1 MALPEE
7 YELRILS
14 KKQEEQTYPSGK
26 NTRMTGLEGFS
37 FQGKQIWNENG
48 SDVEVIANQNKER
61 TDRKMITWDMVK
73 ADESLLGAFIGQLST
88 YDMAR
93 MAVCAKNGWGMD
105 QKGKIARAALHMW
118 EEPCISGTRGSGAVF
133 FTGCNL
139 RCCFCQ
145 NREIAIG
152 DSGLEIT
159 EERLAEIFL
168 ELQEKDAANINLV
181 TGTHYIPQIIA
192 ALDCAKKHG
201 LNIPVV
207 YNCGGY
213 ENTETL
219 KLLDGYVDIYLPDY
233 KYAESELAVKFSHA
247 NDYPERAMEAVNE
260 MVRQTGMPQFD
271 AEGYMK
277 RGTIV
282 RHLILPGHT
291 RNSKKVLK
299 LLHKT
304 FGKQIY
310 ISIMN
315 QYTPVFEQKE
325 YTELNR
331 CVTRREYEKVLDYAF
346 ELGIENGFFQ
356 DGETARESFI
366 PAFDYE
372 GVRKMP

>member
-1 MALPEE
+1 MKVNKIQTEE
-7 YELRILS
+7 NKDKTLRHDTESCILADCS
-14 KKQEEQTYPSGK
+14 LCPRNCHVDRTAGK
-26 NTRMTGLEGFS
+26 TG
-37 FQGKQIWNENG
+37 
-48 SDVEVIANQNKER
+48 
-61 TDRKMITWDMVK
+61 
-73 ADESLLGAFIGQLST
+73 
-88 YDMAR
+88 Y
-93 MAVCAKNGWGMD
+93 CGMD
-105 QKGKIARAALHMW
+105 QKVKIARAALHMW

-219 KLLDGYVDIYLPDY
+219 KLLDGYVDIYLPDL
-233 KYAESELAVKFSHA
+233 KYFSPELSTAYSHA
-247 NDYPERAMEAVNE
+247 PDYFETACAAISE
-260 MVRQTGMPQFD
+260 MYRQVGDSVIDEDTGLMQH
-271 AEGYMK
+271 GM
-277 RGTIV
+277 IV
-282 RHLILPGHT
+282 RHLLLPGQT
-291 RNSKKVLK
+291 KDSKKILRY
-299 LLHKT
+299 LHET
-304 FGKQIY
+304 YGDHIY

-315 QYTPVFEQKE
+315 QYTPLPQVADIEV
-325 YTELNR
+325 LNR
-331 CVTRREYEKVLDYAF
+331 TVTPEEYDRVLRFA
-346 ELGIENGFFQ
+346 ERIGIERGFRQ
-356 DGETARESFI
+356 EGTAASESFI
-366 PAFDYE
+366 PEFDE
-372 GVRKMP
+372 RGL

>member
-1 MALPEE
+1 MG
-7 YELRILS
+7 
-14 KKQEEQTYPSGK
+14 T
-26 NTRMTGLEGFS
+26 
-37 FQGKQIWNENG
+37 FQSCTLCPRNCR
-48 SDVEVIANQNKER
+48 V
-61 TDRKMITWDMVK
+61 DR
-73 ADESLLGAFIGQLST
+73 S
-88 YDMAR
+88 R
-93 MAVCAKNGWGMD
+93 
-105 QKGKIARAALHMW
+105 QKGVCQSSDRLIVSRAALHMW
-118 EEPCISGTRGSGAVF
+118 EEPCISAKEGSGAVF
-133 FTGCNL
+133 FAGCSL
-139 RCCFCQ
+139 HCVFCQ
-145 NREIAIG
+145 NRSIANG
-152 DSGLEIT
+152 TAGKEIT
-159 EERLAEIFL
+159 KERLAEIFL

-315 QYTPVFEQKE
+315 QYTPV
-325 YTELNR
+325 LS
-331 CVTRREYEKVLDYAF
+331 L
-346 ELGIENGFFQ
+346 IH
-356 DGETARESFI
+356 I
-366 PAFDYE
+366 
-372 GVRKMP
+372 